1 MAVVSLVTK
10 VNIIVVHFAFFLHR
24 FLKYK
29 ENMFSLIRV
38 TLRKIFFQYERF
50 FFKMMTFLTYLHF
63 KNNHT
68 VPGKICIFYCR
79 NCL

>member
-10 VNIIVVHFAFFLHR
+10 VNIIMVHFAFFLHR

-63 KNNHT
+63 QNKHT
-68 VPGKICIFYCR
+68 VPGKICICYCR

>member
-50 FFKMMTFLTYLHF
+50 FFKMTFLTYLHF

-68 VPGKICIFYCR
+68 VPGKTCICYCR